1 MAQVSFVEMLLCP
14 LNMGARIPSS
24 NKLIAQGE
32 IDNQDENS
40 ASIYMSIKE
49 ILSDGRSLLK
59 RCSVYIAVLIHVFWY
74 SHAHANTVNKRQ
86 YNVSSQT

>member
-14 LNMGARIPSS
+14 LNMVARIPSS
-24 NKLIAQGE
+24 NKLIAEGE

-49 ILSDGRSLLK
+49 ILSDGGSLLK
-59 RCSVYIAVLIHVFWY
+59 RCSEYLD
-74 SHAHANTVNKRQ
+74 RM
-86 YNVSSQT
+86 